1 MKIWEDKDY
10 NMLSALTH
18 TINVLSIL
26 QLKKKNILVSC
37 GNNAQS
43 GIHFW
48 DIDQYSL
55 IHTIEK
61 YSVDGTII

>member
-43 GIHFW
+43 EIHFW